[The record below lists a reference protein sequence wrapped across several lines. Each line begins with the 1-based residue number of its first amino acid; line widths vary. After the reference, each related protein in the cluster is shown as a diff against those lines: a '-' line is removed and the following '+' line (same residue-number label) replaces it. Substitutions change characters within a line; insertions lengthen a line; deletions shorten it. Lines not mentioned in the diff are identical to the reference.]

1 MLRIALL
8 LLVSADVGAAVST
21 VDIDTAAKVYQAAE
35 VREQIRPSLVTMPAR
50 MRDMF
55 AAGGGVKLTAAQL
68 AAVDAAAARG
78 FRIDVFEPPALS
90 ALAANLDPAT
100 VKRTLE
106 FLQGDVGRRMVA
118 ADVAVARLDE
128 QSVDRVMNGG
138 LAAPSTPRRDALM
151 GDLEQASKSTES
163 TVQIFLSM
171 GRALAVGTAIGS
183 GTDPIAAD
191 ERAQKSG
198 EATRRDMEANLR
210 EPLRRLLAYG
220 YRDLSDADLK
230 QLLAFLKSKAGTR
243 YVSAYIASQGAGFD
257 AMGRRCGEQI
267 GESWRELAELQ
278 AGAQEGAPEATA
290 PAIPG
295 TPAMPPEVPPPSAT
309 PAPH

>member
-1 MLRIALL
+1 
-8 LLVSADVGAAVST
+8 VSADVGAAVST
-21 VDIDTAAKVYQAAE
+21 VDIDTAAKVYQAAQ

-138 LAAPSTPRRDALM
+138 LAAPSTPQRDALM
-151 GDLEQASKSTES
+151 GDLEHASKSTES

-230 QLLAFLKSKAGTR
+230 QLLSFLKSKAGTR

-267 GESWRELAELQ
+267 GESWRELAQMQ
-278 AGAQEGAPEATA
+278 AGAPEAAA
-290 PAIPG
+290 PDAPG
-295 TPAMPPEVPPPSAT
+295 TPVAPAEAPAPSVI

>member
-1 MLRIALL
+1 MIRIFLL
-8 LLVSADVGAAVST
+8 LLISANVGAAVST
-21 VDIDTAAKVYQAAE
+21 VDIDTAAKIYQAAG

-55 AAGGGVKLTAAQL
+55 AAGGGAKLTQAQL

-78 FRIDVFEPPALS
+78 FRIDVFEPPALN
-90 ALAANLDPAT
+90 AFAANLDPAT

-106 FLQGDVGRRMVA
+106 FLEGDVGRRMVA

-128 QSVDRVMNGG
+128 QSIDKVMNGA

-151 GDLEQASKSTES
+151 TELEHAAKSTES
-163 TVQIFLSM
+163 TVEIFLSM
-171 GRALAVGTAIGS
+171 GRALAIGTAIGS

-198 EATRRDMEANLR
+198 DATRRDMEVNLR
-210 EPLRRLLAYG
+210 EPLRRLMAYG

-230 QLLAFLKSKAGTR
+230 RLLAFLKSKAGTR
-243 YVSAYIASQGAGFD
+243 YVGAYIASQGAGFD

-267 GESWRELAELQ
+267 GESWRELALQQ
-278 AGAQEGAPEATA
+278 AGLPDVGADVSGAASPDAQ
-290 PAIPG
+290 G
-295 TPAMPPEVPPPSAT
+295 TPPQPPLPSVV